1 MATTR
6 RRPPA
11 VVVTALVTVAVLL
24 SGCTLR
30 QDDQPRE
37 ITRNS
42 LPDVLFQ
49 QSPGNASPGSETR
62 TFFLVKSGGTKESL
76 FRVLVAIQPP
86 ANPADF
92 PRTIIEKLVTNPP
105 VSDAGEFSSAVPITT
120 RVLAVKQHDDV
131 LDIDLSSALGT
142 IELTQ
147 QRLAVGQIVYTATAI
162 VGINF
167 VRFFIDG
174 TPSAVPVD
182 DHTAEAGALISRED
196 FPKLRPEPNTTT
208 TTAATAATA
217 ATSETSETTG
227 VADSTAP
234 EVEGSTTVVTDAV
247 QGNR

>member
-1 MATTR
+1 MTLPR
-6 RRPPA
+6 RRRTVGLL
-11 VVVTALVTVAVLL
+11 VVIASLVL
-24 SGCTLR
+24 SSCSLR

-49 QSPGNASPGSETR
+49 QSPANASPGSETR
-62 TFFLVKSGGTKESL
+62 TFFMVKSGGATESL
-76 FRVLVAIQPP
+76 YRVLVPIQPP
-86 ANPADF
+86 ADPRDF

-105 VSDAGEFSSAVPITT
+105 ADTNEYSSVIPFTT
-120 RVLAVKQHDDV
+120 RVLAVKQHDDI
-131 LDIDLSSALGT
+131 LDIDLSNDLGT
-142 IELTQ
+142 IELTR

-196 FPKLRPEPNTTT
+196 FPKLRPEPVTST
-208 TTAATAATA
+208 TTAVPPAPTVATDPSVPTDGSVPPEA
-217 ATSETSETTG
+217 
-227 VADSTAP
+227 STP
-234 EVEGSTTVVTDAV
+234 VVTDDV
-247 QGNR
+247 QTNE